1 MHILITYSVSAEK
14 VPGIDFFFDVIQN
27 RIIAVGNDTA
37 AHGFEFL
44 QIIDHAAAE
53 EGASVFQGRL
63 IDHDRGAF
71 GLDPLHNALDRRLTE
86 IVAVAL
92 HGEPVD
98 TDRDAPLPVFLGAGI
113 ALAVAVGAGDFQDSV
128 GDKVLPGT
136 VAFYNGLN
144 QVFRDIPVICQKLLG
159 VLRQAVSAVPEGR
172 IVVKRT
178 DSRVEADPL
187 MMEAVF
193 RPFSSA

>member
-14 VPGIDFFFDVIQN
+14 VPGIDFFFDIIQN
-27 RIIAVGNDTA
+27 RIIAVGNDTV

-71 GLDPLHNALDRRLTE
+71 GLDSLHNALDRRLTE

-98 TDRDAPLPVFLGAGI
+98 TDRNIPLPVFLVAGI
-113 ALAVAVGAGDFQDSV
+113 ALAVAVGAGDF
-128 GDKVLPGT
+128 
-136 VAFYNGLN
+136 
-144 QVFRDIPVICQKLLG
+144 
-159 VLRQAVSAVPEGR
+159 
-172 IVVKRT
+172 
-178 DSRVEADPL
+178 
-187 MMEAVF
+187 
-193 RPFSSA
+193 